1 MRTTSQRATPVRWWM
16 LLILSLCI
24 VELTLNW
31 FNIAAAFPP
40 LGQQF
45 HLQIPQLAVLIALFI
60 AGYAVLHIPA
70 GLLAYRIGLKNTLL
84 LGLLLESLGS
94 IATAFAPSY
103 GWLQVLRFLT
113 GAGGS
118 FVIGSALAMV
128 TSWFRGR
135 ELALAMGIAGGC
147 AFTLGQA
154 LGIFC
159 WLGVIQATGWST
171 ALIIG
176 GVSGLVVCVLALIF
190 LRVPSEEAERLASG
204 DFSWSA
210 VGRVLGNRDL
220 WFLGLSF
227 FGTYGV
233 GLTAAQLLTTYV
245 GVVYHLPEAIG
256 GLMSLVLVLMAIPG
270 SLIGGYFADRVRSLK
285 SVIVLPWVIMGL
297 TFIIFPFLGVA
308 GVWMMV
314 LIVGACQIAGFAAWT
329 AAPGHY
335 RDRLFPEDIATAEG
349 LMLTIAGIGG
359 FIIPVFFGQI
369 ASGGFTGAWIFAG
382 IVSIVFALIGFAARE
397 PLKVGA
403 SANLESV
410 SIAAAASQK
419 ADATL

>member
-1 MRTTSQRATPVRWWM
+1 
-16 LLILSLCI
+16 
-24 VELTLNW
+24 
-31 FNIAAAFPP
+31 
-40 LGQQF
+40 
-45 HLQIPQLAVLIALFI
+45 
-60 AGYAVLHIPA
+60 
-70 GLLAYRIGLKNTLL
+70 
-84 LGLLLESLGS
+84 LESLGS

-154 LGIFC
+154 LGIFG
-159 WLGVIQATGWST
+159 WIGVIQATGWST

-190 LRVPSEEAERLASG
+190 LRVPSEEAERLAAG

-210 VGRVLGNRDL
+210 VGRVLSNRDL

-227 FGTYGV
+227 FGTYGA

-245 GVVYHLPEAIG
+245 GVVYHLPAAVG
-256 GLMSLVLVLMAIPG
+256 GLMSAVLVLMAIPG
-270 SLIGGYFADRVRSLK
+270 SLIGGYLADRTSSLK
-285 SVIVLPWVIMGL
+285 KIIVIPWVIMGL
-297 TFIIFPFLGVA
+297 TFIIFPFLGMT
-308 GVWMMV
+308 GVWIMV

-349 LMLTIAGIGG
+349 LMLTLAGIGG
-359 FIIPVFFGQI
+359 FVVPVFFGQI

-382 IVSIVFALIGFAARE
+382 IMSIVFALIGFAARE
-397 PLKVGA
+397 PLKAGGAADRERVPVVSAVGQ
-403 SANLESV
+403 NGD
-410 SIAAAASQK
+410 AA
-419 ADATL
+419 L